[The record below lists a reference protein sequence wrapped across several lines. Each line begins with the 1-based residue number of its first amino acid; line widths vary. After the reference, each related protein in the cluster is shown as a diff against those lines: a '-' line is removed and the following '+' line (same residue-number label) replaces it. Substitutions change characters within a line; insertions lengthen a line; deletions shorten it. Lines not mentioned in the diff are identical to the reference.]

1 MLMNFIFYK
10 FIWDFFYL
18 WDNYEYKIE
27 LVVSIL
33 GNIVWEILICWL
45 ILKFYSIKIINNNK

>member
-10 FIWDFFYL
+10 FIWDFFCL